1 MRAKGVGEY
10 AKRAP
15 VKGRS
20 LRRSRS
26 LNGMVRLQPE
36 TYEQL
41 AALRRP
47 LVDPEGNLV
56 ALESFDR
63 TVRRLLDERRADGT
77 SGERPGGTGP

>member
-1 MRAKGVGEY
+1 
-10 AKRAP
+10 
-15 VKGRS
+15 
-20 LRRSRS
+20 
-26 LNGMVRLQPE
+26 MVRLQPA

-63 TVRRLLDERRADGT
+63 TVRRLLEERRAA
-77 SGERPGGTGP
+77 GPAPEQPREARQ